1 MGSWYGLDVDLEDDH
16 RGRPL
21 SVRLTGVV
29 GWILLACG
37 AGVLLYEA
45 IVVVNGVS
53 VDDLQRGPG
62 HDPGTASPGRDG
74 DFAVAGHRT
83 TYGAPFLHLDSL
95 RCRDRVLLAD
105 RRGRLFTDEVA
116 RQRVVA
122 PTDVWVI
129 GEHPL
134 GTGRPALTLTTCDP
148 RFSAEQRLIVH
159 AELVS

>member
-1 MGSWYGLDVDLEDDH
+1 MTS
-16 RGRPL
+16 
-21 SVRLTGVV
+21 
-29 GWILLACG
+29 
-37 AGVLLYEA
+37 
-45 IVVVNGVS
+45 
-53 VDDLQRGPG
+53 QRGPG
-62 HDPGTASPGRDG
+62 HDPGTAPPGRDG
-74 DFAVAGHRT
+74 DVAVAGHRT

-95 RCRDRVLLAD
+95 RCRDRVLLTD

-134 GTGRPALTLTTCDP
+134 GTVGPALTLMTCNT